1 MKKIISLVA
10 AALLLNGVAIAQN
23 TSPDESAA
31 ITKTALDY
39 IEGWYAS
46 DAARMER
53 AHATFMNRLAADGFV
68 VLGGPLG
75 DLNDVFLL
83 IIHAADANEINAT
96 LDRDPWTQ
104 SGMLEIKNIQPWTI
118 LLEANKEA

>member
-1 MKKIISLVA
+1 MKQLFAVTRTRGHAWDVSKPM
-10 AALLLNGVAIAQN
+10 NAQDQW
-23 TSPDESAA
+23 TD
-31 ITKTALDY
+31 
-39 IEGWYAS
+39 
-46 DAARMER
+46 
-53 AHATFMNRLAADGFV
+53 HATFMNRVVADGFV

-83 IIHAADANEINAT
+83 IIDAADASEINAT

-104 SGMLEIKNIQPWTI
+104 SGMLEIKDIQPWTI